1 MNGLV
6 TYIFS
11 CVLNVYYYQVL
22 AGIAWCRLSGIW
34 DRSVEREI
42 RETNDQKLLFS
53 SHDDISGEESRV
65 KIIRKAFRRVR
76 FRASND
82 FLLVDKELLSLV
94 L

>member
-11 CVLNVYYYQVL
+11 WKCVLLSSPCGNSV
-22 AGIAWCRLSGIW
+22 CRLSGIW

-53 SHDDISGEESRV
+53 SHDDISGKESRV
-65 KIIRKAFRRVR
+65 KIIRKAFRKVR

-82 FLLVDKELLSLV
+82 FLLVDKELSLV